1 MTDLVTLASDFVYN
15 PNVTDGYKLIEIIG
29 QIESVTETIE
39 VLSFIKF
46 AYSDLLNKYDINEE
60 NVPCVYVD
68 DKKGSSHEILAKE
81 VIIPYMNIHLYIQK
95 KLKDNIKN
103 EISLFVLKKRK
114 RDANENVKRCVK
126 QLIEK
131 YE

>member
-1 MTDLVTLASDFVYN
+1 
-15 PNVTDGYKLIEIIG
+15 
-29 QIESVTETIE
+29 
-39 VLSFIKF
+39 
-46 AYSDLLNKYDINEE
+46 
-60 NVPCVYVD
+60 
-68 DKKGSSHEILAKE
+68 
-81 VIIPYMNIHLYIQK
+81 MNIHLYIQK